1 MLKIFKFIPLFDKEL
16 SQYFSKMETPFYY
29 YDLELLYKS
38 LDRLKLAAEKYNY
51 LIHYAMKANANDRIL
66 KIIKGYGLGADCVSG
81 NEVKKAV
88 KIGIPS
94 DKIVFAGVG
103 KSDAEIKYA
112 IGQSIFSFNSESI
125 EEIEII
131 NKWAGEMKKTAS
143 ISLRLN
149 PDIDA
154 ETHKY
159 LTTGLPENKFGI
171 PLQFLDKV
179 IRRVKELRNIRLI
192 GLHFHIGSQIREM
205 HPYVELCGRVNS
217 IQDIIHDRHNII
229 LEHINLGGGLGINY
243 ENPDAEPV
251 PDYER
256 FFDTIHQHL
265 KVRENQKVHFEL
277 GRSVV
282 GQMGSLIS
290 KVLYIKKGLNKN
302 FMILDAGMTDL
313 IRPALYGAQHKI
325 QNISS
330 PEVQIMN
337 YKYDVVGPVC
347 ETSDS
352 FDDNVMLPM
361 SKRGDLVAI
370 RSTGAYGEIMVSQ
383 YLLRDKPKAV
393 YSDEIKDSNGNLII
407 PQKTA

>member
-1 MLKIFKFIPLFDKEL
+1 MLLFKIIPLFNKEL
-16 SQYFSKMETPFYY
+16 YECFSKMETPFYY
-29 YDLELLYKS
+29 YDLELLHKS
-38 LDRLKLAAEKYNY
+38 LGRLKLAAGKYNY
-51 LIHYAMKANANDRIL
+51 LIHYAIKANANERIL
-66 KIIKGYGLGADCVSG
+66 NIIREYDLGADCVSG

-88 KIGIPS
+88 EMGITS

-112 IGQSIFSFNSESI
+112 LEQSIFSFNSESI

-131 NKWAGEMKKTAS
+131 NKWAKEMKTVAS

-154 ETHKY
+154 VTHKY

-179 IRRVKELRNIRLI
+179 IRRVKELQNVRLI

-205 HPYVELCGRVNS
+205 KPYIELCGKVNS
-217 IQDIIHDRHNII
+217 IQDIIAQRHNII

-243 ENPDAEPV
+243 EDPDAEPI
-251 PDYER
+251 PDYDE
-256 FFDTIHQHL
+256 FFQVIHRHL
-265 KVRENQKVHFEL
+265 KIGEGQKVHFEL
-277 GRSVV
+277 GRSIV

-290 KVLYIKKGLNKN
+290 KVLYIKQGLNKK

-325 QNISS
+325 QNISR
-330 PEVQIMN
+330 PEVQIRN

-383 YLLRDKPKAV
+383 YLLRDKPKAI
-393 YSDEIKDSNGNLII
+393 YSDEIKDINGNLIF
-407 PQKTA
+407 PPKAV